1 MVLAYKQTH
10 RRMEHNRE
18 SRNKPTDIQS
28 TNLQQG
34 SQEIPYAVGM
44 AKKENKNGQGTEQKF
59 FQQKHINEGEKKK
72 KKEKKRSCCHG
83 SVVNESNQEP

>member
-44 AKKENKNGQGTEQKF
+44 AKKENKNGQGTE
-59 FQQKHINEGEKKK
+59 
-72 KKEKKRSCCHG
+72 
-83 SVVNESNQEP
+83 